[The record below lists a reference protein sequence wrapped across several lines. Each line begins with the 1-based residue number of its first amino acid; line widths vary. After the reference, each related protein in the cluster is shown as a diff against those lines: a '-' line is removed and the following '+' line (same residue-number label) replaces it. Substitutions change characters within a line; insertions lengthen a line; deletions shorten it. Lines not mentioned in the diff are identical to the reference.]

1 MDILQYNKVLATGA
15 YRSSGSAV
23 RKGFLVKMDEN
34 GQNNEGALPMIP
46 FSAFHVINTTQYL
59 SLSPFSPI
67 V

>member
-1 MDILQYNKVLATGA
+1 MLATGW
-15 YRSSGSAV
+15 YTNLTDYKI
-23 RKGFLVKMDEN
+23 KGFLVKMDEN